1 MVILT
6 ILLGIP
12 ALIYAVHIYYLP
24 IDLVAEKVMNRLGV
38 RW

>member
-1 MVILT
+1 V
-6 ILLGIP
+6 GIP
-12 ALIYAVHIYYLP
+12 AAVYMVHIYYLP